1 MGLIRPQREDVMKN
15 LPMDLLRTFVT
26 INDLGGFTQAGEVLG
41 RSQPAVSLQ
50 VKRLE
55 ELLAV
60 QLFNRHQGLRLT
72 EEGQMLYGYARKI
85 LDLND
90 TAVSQLMT
98 PAVSGSVRLGIPNDF
113 EVSFLPMTLSKF
125 SRAYPN
131 VMLDVSSDLSVNLR
145 RDYLRG
151 AYDMVMSMDEHPS
164 SELLPGDAI
173 VEPLTWVSGPGFQL
187 DPAEPVP
194 LVLYPKGCVYR
205 HHVTEA
211 LNQAGIAWRI
221 LYCTA
226 SLLGIQSAIEAGL
239 GISALASNTVPGVL
253 RADRVLGHL
262 PPLGDV
268 TIGFNYEVASLSA
281 ASARLLEYLRDGLQ
295 QSQLYHP
302 PHRV

>member
-1 MGLIRPQREDVMKN
+1 MKN

-55 ELLAV
+55 ELVSV
-60 QLFNRHQGLRLT
+60 QLFNRAQGLRLT

-90 TAVSQLMT
+90 TAVSRVMT

-113 EVSFLPMTLSKF
+113 EVSFLPVLLSKF

-131 VMLDVSSDLSVNLR
+131 VMLDVSSDLSVHLR

-151 AYDMVMSMDEHPS
+151 AFDLVMSMDEHPS
-164 SELLPGDAI
+164 SEILADDAI
-173 VEPLTWVSGPGFQL
+173 VEPLAWISGADFHL

-221 LYCTA
+221 LYCTS

-239 GISALASNTVPGVL
+239 GISALANNTVPGML
-253 RADRVLGHL
+253 KADKVLGHL

-268 TIGFNYEVASLSA
+268 TIGFNYDAANLSA
-281 ASARLLEYLRDGLQ
+281 AGKRLLEHLRQGLQ

-302 PHRV
+302 PKRI

>member
-1 MGLIRPQREDVMKN
+1 MKN
-15 LPMDLLRTFVT
+15 LPTDLLRTFVT

-55 ELLAV
+55 ELVAV
-60 QLFNRHQGLRLT
+60 QLFNRAQGLRLT

-90 TAVSQLMT
+90 TAVSRLMT

-151 AYDMVMSMDEHPS
+151 AYDLVMSMDEHPS
-164 SELLPGDAI
+164 SQIPADEAI
-173 VEPLTWVSGPGFQL
+173 VEPLAWVSSPGFRL
-187 DPAEPVP
+187 DAAEPVP

-211 LNQAGIAWRI
+211 LNEAGIAWRI
-221 LYCTA
+221 LYCTS

-239 GISALASNTVPGVL
+239 GVSALASNTVPGVL
-253 RADRVLGHL
+253 RADKTLGHL
-262 PPLGDV
+262 PSLGDV
-268 TIGFNYEVASLSA
+268 TIGFNYDATSLSA
-281 ASARLLEYLRDGLQ
+281 AAARLLEHLRQGLQ
-295 QSQLYHP
+295 QCQLYLP
-302 PHRV
+302 PKRV